1 MTGAADVLV
10 IGAGP
15 AGAAAGYWLASRGHR
30 VVIVERRTFP
40 RSKACGD
47 VITPRA
53 VRQLEAMGLGERL
66 APWHRIDGV
75 RLAAHGRALE
85 LSWPRHPDSPDHAV
99 VARRRELDELMTA
112 HAAKAGAEVLFG
124 HEAIEP
130 IVERGFVRG
139 AVVRSALGRLVD
151 VSASYVVVADGANST
166 FGRTL
171 GTSRSRE
178 WPWATAIRSYWPS
191 PRHLDARMEVSLDL
205 VDRQDAPVPAYGW
218 VAPVG
223 DGTVNIGVGLLST
236 ARDFKSINVAHLL
249 DAHVA
254 AVAERWE
261 LDPDAS
267 TGVVRIGRVPM
278 GASVQPDAGPTFLV
292 VGDAAGAASP
302 FTGAGIDAAYETGRL
317 AADVLDDA
325 LGDGGPT
332 ALQRYPRL
340 IAEAYGDP
348 YKTARLWARLLGR
361 PAVMRRVGSVA
372 TRSQTVADAAL
383 RIMTGSLRDDAFAL
397 PEAAS
402 RAATAV
408 LRAAPDA

>member
-1 MTGAADVLV
+1 MTVTADVLV

-15 AGAAAGYWLASRGHR
+15 AGAAAGYWLAASGHR
-30 VVIVERRTFP
+30 VVIVERRTFQ

-47 VITPRA
+47 VVTPRA
-53 VRQLEAMGLGERL
+53 VEQLEAMGLGAALDR
-66 APWHRIDGV
+66 WHRIDGV
-75 RLAAHGRALE
+75 QLVGHGRQRDLE
-85 LSWPRHPDSPDHAV
+85 WPHHPDAPDHAV
-99 VARRRELDELMTA
+99 VARRRELDELVA
-112 HAAKAGAEVLFG
+112 GHAADAGAEVLYG
-124 HEAIEP
+124 HDAVEP

-139 AVVRSALGRLVD
+139 AVVRSALGSLVE
-151 VSASYVVVADGANST
+151 VRASYVVVADGANST
-166 FGRTL
+166 FGRAL
-171 GTSRSRE
+171 GTSRSRD

-205 VDRQDAPVPAYGW
+205 TDRQGAPVPAYGW
-218 VAPVG
+218 IAPVG
-223 DGTVNIGVGLLST
+223 DGTVNVGVGLLST
-236 ARDFKSINVAHLL
+236 ARDFKSLNVAHLL

-254 AVAERWE
+254 EAAERWE
-261 LDPDAS
+261 LDPAAS
-267 TGVVRIGRVPM
+267 TGVVRVGRIPM
-278 GASVQPDAGPTFLV
+278 GASVHPNAGPTFLV

-302 FTGAGIDAAYETGRL
+302 FTGVGTDAAYETGRL
-317 AADVLDDA
+317 AAEVLDDA
-325 LGDGGPT
+325 LGDAGPT

-340 IAEAYGDP
+340 LTEAYSDP

-361 PAVMRRVGSVA
+361 PAVMRRVGSLA

>member
-1 MTGAADVLV
+1 MTDAADVLV

-15 AGAAAGYWLASRGHR
+15 AGAAAAYWLAANGHR
-30 VVIVERRTFP
+30 VVVVERRTFP

-47 VITPRA
+47 LVTPRA
-53 VRQLEAMGLGERL
+53 VQQLEAMGLGDALGR
-66 APWHRIDGV
+66 WHRIDGLQLV
-75 RLAAHGRALE
+75 GHGRDRRLA
-85 LSWPRHPDSPDHAV
+85 WPRHPDAPDHAV
-99 VARRRELDELMTA
+99 VARRRELDELVA
-112 HAAKAGAEVLFG
+112 HHAADAGAEVLFG
-124 HEAIEP
+124 HDAVEP

-139 AVVRSALGRLVD
+139 AVVRSALGALVE
-151 VSASYVVVADGANST
+151 VHASYVVVADGANST
-166 FGRTL
+166 FGRAL
-171 GTSRSRE
+171 GTSRSRD

-191 PRHLDARMEVSLDL
+191 PRHADASMEVSLDI
-205 VDRQDAPVPAYGW
+205 VDRQGVAVPAYGW

-223 DGTVNIGVGLLST
+223 DGTVNAGVGLLST
-236 ARDFKSINVAHLL
+236 ARDFKSLNVAHLL
-249 DAHVA
+249 DAYVA
-254 AVAERWE
+254 DAAERWQ
-261 LDPDAS
+261 LDPGAS
-267 TGVVRIGRVPM
+267 TGVVRVGRVPM
-278 GASVQPDAGPTFLV
+278 GASVQPNAGPTFLV

-317 AADVLDDA
+317 AAQVLDDA

-340 IAEAYGDP
+340 LADAYGDP
-348 YKTARLWARLLGR
+348 YKSARLWDRLIARS
-361 PAVMRRVGSVA
+361 AVVRRVGGWA